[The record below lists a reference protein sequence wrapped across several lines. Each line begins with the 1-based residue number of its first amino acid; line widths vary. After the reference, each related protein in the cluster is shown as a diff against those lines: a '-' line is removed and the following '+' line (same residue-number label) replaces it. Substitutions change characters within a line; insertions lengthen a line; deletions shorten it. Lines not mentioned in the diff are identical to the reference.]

1 MQKTIPGSGRSPGG
15 EYGNLLQY
23 SCLENPMDRGTWQA
37 TVHRA
42 AKSWTQLKRLSTHP
56 YHAFMLQTPCQMFL
70 CSLIQAYE
78 ISTRIS
84 FLQASKLKHR
94 ASYSV
99 VSDFL
104 QLHRP
109 QTTRILYPWNSPGKN
124 TGVGI
129 HSLLKVFFLTQ
140 G

>member
-15 EYGNLLQY
+15 EYGNPLQY

-42 AKSWTQLKRLSTHP
+42 AKSWTQLKRLSTHA
-56 YHAFMLQTPCQMFL
+56 YHAFILQTTCQMFL

-84 FLQASKLKHR
+84 FLQASELKHR
-94 ASYSV
+94 ASYFTQLYLTFCNSTDHRQPESSIHV
-99 VSDFL
+99 IL
-104 QLHRP
+104 QA
-109 QTTRILYPWNSPGKN
+109 RILEWVSILFSK
-124 TGVGI
+124 
-129 HSLLKVFFLTQ
+129 SSS
-140 G
+140 